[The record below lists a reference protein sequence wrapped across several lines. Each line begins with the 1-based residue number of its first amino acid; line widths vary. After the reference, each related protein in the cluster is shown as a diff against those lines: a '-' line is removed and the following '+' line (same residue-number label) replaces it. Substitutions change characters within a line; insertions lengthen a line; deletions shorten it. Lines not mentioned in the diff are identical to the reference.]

1 MNSTFLKI
9 RKISVVQNSI
19 QPCNKRLKNRMS
31 FGMLLP
37 FFLLMCSSLGF
48 AQTKVSDLFSDNMV
62 VQREQPIKV
71 WGWSDDGT
79 SISVQFAGNS
89 ATTTTQNGK
98 WEVSLP
104 ALDAGGPYSMTIQAE
119 TAITIDNILVGDVW
133 VAGGQ
138 SNMEWILKNTDNA
151 AAEIAAANYPQI
163 RFFKIPPTVS
173 HVEFEQVP
181 GGAWREA
188 NPLNAIV
195 YSAVG
200 WYFAKNNH
208 LEKGVPVGI
217 IDSNNGGSP
226 AEAWMSLDA
235 VATVPSYAADV
246 ANVVDP
252 EKDWG
257 AILEQNE
264 LNDVLRFEIAADVDA
279 AIATEA
285 HLIDF
290 DDSDWQCVEIP
301 NVDYIVDVVWLR
313 KSILLNGTEQT
324 IKLNVGKMETRGQI
338 FFNEE
343 PIYNKTTTGVDILT
357 IPAELIKKGK
367 NVISC
372 RVVNPYGGRAYFG
385 DLGNMYIEID
395 GNEITLE
402 GEWKYSNTL
411 EGEIP
416 QVTTYRHIPSFLYN
430 SMIKPITNF
439 NVRGVLWYQGESNAF
454 RSDEYQQLFAT
465 LIQDW
470 RNGWQNQN
478 MPFLYVQLPNY
489 QSRETE
495 PSDHNWARIREAQT
509 QTLVLANTGM
519 ATTIDIGDANDI
531 HPRNKKDVGNRLWL
545 NAKEV
550 SFEEAIVA
558 SGPMYTNHEIINNT
572 VTISYEHLGSGLQTN
587 DGAAPFG
594 FAVAGDDQVFYWATA
609 EIQNDQII
617 VSAPEVSAP
626 VAVRYAWAVNPE
638 TNLYNVEGLPA
649 VPFRTDDW

>member
-1 MNSTFLKI
+1 MNNFCIKSLKYFLFTTMNGF
-9 RKISVVQNSI
+9 KISS
-19 QPCNKRLKNRMS
+19 KRKFYGLAVLLILLCKCISLK
-31 FGMLLP
+31 
-37 FFLLMCSSLGF
+37 
-48 AQTKVSDLFSDNMV
+48 AQTTVSGLFSDNMV

-71 WGWSDDGT
+71 WGWSDEGT
-79 SISVQFAGNS
+79 TINVQFAGNS
-89 ATTTTQNGK
+89 ETATTQNGK
-98 WEVSLP
+98 WEVTLP
-104 ALDAGGPYSMTIQAE
+104 ALDAGGPYTMTIQAE
-119 TAITIDNILVGDVW
+119 ISMTFNNVLIGDVW

-138 SNMEWILKNTDNA
+138 SNMEWILKNTENA
-151 AAEIAAANYPQI
+151 QAEITAANYPDI

-173 HVEFEQVP
+173 NIEFEQVP
-181 GGAWREA
+181 GGAWKEA
-188 NPLNAIV
+188 NPLNAVV

-200 WYFAKNNH
+200 WYFAKSNH

-226 AEAWMSLDA
+226 AEAWMSLNA

-246 ANVVDP
+246 ANVTDP
-252 EKDWG
+252 EKDWA

-264 LNDVLRFEIAADVDA
+264 LNDVLRFEIAADIDA

-301 NVDYIVDVVWLR
+301 NVDYIFDVVWLR
-313 KSILLNGTEQT
+313 KSLLLNGTEET
-324 IKLNVGKMETRGQI
+324 VKLNVGKMETRGQI

-343 PIYNKTTTGVDILT
+343 LIYNKTTTGVEILT
-357 IPAELIKKGK
+357 IPAELINDGK

-385 DLGNMYIEID
+385 DIDNMYVEID
-395 GNEITLE
+395 GNQISLE

-430 SMIKPITNF
+430 SMIKPISNF
-439 NVRGVLWYQGESNAF
+439 NVRGVIWYQGESNAF
-454 RSDEYQQLFAT
+454 RADEYQQLFAT

-470 RNGWQNQN
+470 RDSWQNQN
-478 MPFLYVQLPNY
+478 MPFLYVQLPSY
-489 QSRETE
+489 QARVTE

-509 QTLVLANTGM
+509 QTLVVDQTGM

-531 HPRNKKDVGNRLWL
+531 HPRNKKDVGQRLWL
-545 NAKEV
+545 NAKKV
-550 SFEEAIVA
+550 SFEDDVVA
-558 SGPMYTNHEIINNT
+558 SGPLYLSHEFNDNE
-572 VTISYEHLGSGLQTN
+572 VTLSYDNLGGGLQTN
-587 DGAAPFG
+587 DGNVPVG
-594 FAVAGDDQVFYWATA
+594 FAVAGADQVFYWADAQIVNEQIVISA
-609 EIQNDQII
+609 E
-617 VSAPEVSAP
+617 EVSNP

-649 VPFRTDDW
+649 VPFRTDNWD